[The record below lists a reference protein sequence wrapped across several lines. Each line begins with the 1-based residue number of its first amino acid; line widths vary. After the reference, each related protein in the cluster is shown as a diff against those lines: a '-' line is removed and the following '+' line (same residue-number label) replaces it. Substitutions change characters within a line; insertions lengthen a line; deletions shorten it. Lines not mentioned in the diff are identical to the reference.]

1 MAGSAANRVGSGDT
15 IFLQGA
21 WGGDKWGSQTSP
33 AAGQEGGHML
43 ASVPLGVRP
52 RDCQGIWGNLR
63 AQASEPCSALGKW
76 REKPRGD

>member
-1 MAGSAANRVGSGDT
+1 MGFSD
-15 IFLQGA
+15 LP
-21 WGGDKWGSQTSP
+21 GGRTG
-33 AAGQEGGHML
+33 GGHML

-76 REKPRGD
+76 REKPRGDYKCVLEMREE